1 MQIHN
6 VLEKNLTLETG
17 EVIGKTIGSVVQV
30 ANIQDD
36 GSGGEFLRVRVVIDL
51 SKPLLH
57 CCKL

>member
-6 VLEKNLTLETG
+6 VLKKNLTLETG

-51 SKPLLH
+51 SKPLSH

>member
-51 SKPLLH
+51 SKPLSH